1 VEAAMMWNSWGGW
14 MHGDGWLFGFVFWIV
29 IVLGVVLAAAIWG
42 AIRRTEGHTAEGHGV
57 IGAGLRET
65 PLDIL
70 QKRYAR
76 GDISKEEF
84 EEKRR
89 DLA

>member
-1 VEAAMMWNSWGGW
+1 MMWGSWAGW
-14 MHGDGWLFGFVFWIV
+14 MHGDGWLVGLAFWIM
-29 IVLGVVLAAAIWG
+29 IVLGVVLAASIWG
-42 AIRRTEGHTAEGHGV
+42 ARRRPGEHG
-57 IGAGLRET
+57 GGDDAGSSQT

-70 QKRYAR
+70 RRRYAR

-84 EEKRR
+84 EQRRR